1 MVDTSHPATG
11 QAPTRIVVG
20 IDGSESSNVA
30 LAWAAR
36 QAKLTGAPLHVVVAW
51 ELPTTYGWA
60 PPFSADY
67 APGTDARRTLDEAVE
82 KVRST
87 HPDVD
92 IRSTVIEGHPAPA
105 LIEASRGADMLVLG
119 SRGHGE
125 FVGMLLGSV
134 SEHCVTHARCPV
146 VVLRDQK

>member
-1 MVDTSHPATG
+1 MALIGEEP
-11 QAPTRIVVG
+11 RKIVVG
-20 IDGSESSNVA
+20 IDGSDSSIRA
-30 LAWAAR
+30 LEWAAN
-36 QAKLTGAPLHVVVAW
+36 QAESTGSQLEVITTW
-51 ELPTTYGWA
+51 EWPTTYGWA

-92 IRSTVIEGHPAPA
+92 MRSTVIEGHPAPA
-105 LIEASRGADMLVLG
+105 LIEASRGADLLVLG